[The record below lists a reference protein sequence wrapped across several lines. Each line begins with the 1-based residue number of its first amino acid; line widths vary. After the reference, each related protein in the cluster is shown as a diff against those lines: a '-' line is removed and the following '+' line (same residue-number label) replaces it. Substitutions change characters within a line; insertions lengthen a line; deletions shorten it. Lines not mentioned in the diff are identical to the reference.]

1 MPTARNSTE
10 VAVPVSTAYNQW
22 TQFETFPE
30 FMEGVKS
37 VTQTSDTMTHW
48 EFSLDGVAREFD
60 AEITEQ
66 VPDSHIAWRSIGELD
81 QGGRV
86 EFEDLGENRTKVTLT
101 VDWEPQGVAENIGAF
116 LMADDGLILANLMKF
131 KNFIE
136 DRGVE
141 EDGWRGEIRDSQ
153 LESGDLSDSSGRM

>member
-1 MPTARNSTE
+1 MPTARNSME
-10 VAVPVSTAYNQW
+10 VAVPLETAYNQW

-37 VTQTSDTMTHW
+37 VTQVDDVMTHW

-66 VPDSHIAWRSIGELD
+66 VPDSHIAWRSIGELQ

-86 EFEDLGENRTKVTLT
+86 EFEDLGDNRTKVTLT
-101 VDWEPQGVAENIGAF
+101 VDWEPEGFVENVGSL
-116 LMADDGLILANLMKF
+116 LMTDDALVLVNLQKF

-136 DRGVE
+136 KRGAE
-141 EDGWRGEIRDSQ
+141 EDGWRGEIHGGERTARDP
-153 LESGDLSDSSGRM
+153 DGRR

>member
-10 VAVPVSTAYNQW
+10 VAVPLSTAYNQW

-30 FMEGVKS
+30 FMEGVKA
-37 VTQTSDTMTHW
+37 VTQLDDTTTHW

-60 AEITEQ
+60 AVITEQ
-66 VPDSHIAWRSIGELD
+66 VPDSHIAWRSIGELQ

-86 EFEDLGENRTKVTLT
+86 EFEDLGDNRTKVTLT
-101 VDWEPQGVAENIGAF
+101 VDWEPEGFVENVGSL
-116 LMADDGLILANLMKF
+116 LMTDDALVLVNLQKF

-136 DRGVE
+136 NRGAE
-141 EDGWRGEIRDSQ
+141 EDGWRGEIHAGERTQRDP
-153 LESGDLSDSSGRM
+153 DGRL